1 VLSFITCSSFAGY
14 YILQNLSEEG
24 YKNSYSLEE
33 INQEILKIQ
42 QKSVKEIE
50 SQLSKTSDFDT
61 SQRLS

>member
-14 YILQNLSEEG
+14 YIFQNLSEEG